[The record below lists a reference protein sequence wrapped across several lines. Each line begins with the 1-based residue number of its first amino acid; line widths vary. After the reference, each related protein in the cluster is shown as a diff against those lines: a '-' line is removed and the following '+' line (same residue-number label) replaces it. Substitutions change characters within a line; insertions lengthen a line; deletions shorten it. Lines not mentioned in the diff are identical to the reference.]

1 MAHHWTS
8 STRDSIVMRRKRHRR
23 RPIAEIVRAIKPANY
38 RKRRAEL
45 GIDPPVG
52 KELW

>member
-1 MAHHWTS
+1 MARHETPS
-8 STRDSIVMRRKRHRR
+8 ARDSIVMRRKRHRR
-23 RPIAEIVRAIKPANY
+23 RPIAEIVRAIKTANY

-45 GIDPPVG
+45 GVGPPVG